1 MLKEKIISLKETFF
15 KKGEANS
22 KKNIE
27 NLVVF
32 LIILIVTVV
41 MINYIWNGTEKTEQE
56 NDVSSKVLAK
66 SEYNEN
72 DTLKPNNIEQ
82 RLEQILSKIKGVGSV
97 NVLVTYSQTS
107 TIMPMYSEDIS
118 KTTTEETDSS
128 GGKRTVNETTNKKD
142 IVYEEN
148 TKGKVPVTQST
159 INPVIEGAIVIA
171 KGATDSEIKKSIIQ
185 AVEAATG
192 LPTHKIQVFE
202 ME

>member
-15 KKGEANS
+15 KKGEGNN

-171 KGATDSEIKKSIIQ
+171 KGATNSEIKKSIIQ